1 MSCIYKIRICDNLT
15 KNEKK
20 LSNYILE
27 NVNEVIYD
35 SIQSIASKT
44 DTSPAAIIR
53 FSKKLGYNGFSE
65 LKVDLAK
72 DNTDQLPL
80 FSEEICMKDSLNT
93 IVKKSMTSDTST
105 VEQTYKLLKIETLE
119 NAVEAMKKAKKI
131 YLFGIS
137 SSGICCYDL
146 AQKLSRI
153 GYDVVFFNDFHM
165 QLAATTYITNEDVA
179 LAISY
184 SGNTKE
190 VNVAMEYAKSQGAT
204 TIAITQFI
212 KSQLLKF
219 SDLVLYVPSQ
229 EKDLR
234 LGAVSSR
241 NASLILTDLLYLG
254 MIKDELDDYKNN
266 LIASRN
272 LVKKL
277 KM

>member
-1 MSCIYKIRICDNLT
+1 MSCLYKIKSC
-15 KNEKK
+15 KNFTNTEKK

-27 NVNEVIYD
+27 NINETIHD
-35 SIQSIASKT
+35 PIQNIAAKA

-53 FSKKLGYNGFSE
+53 FSKKLGYSGFSE
-65 LKVDLAK
+65 LKLDLAK
-72 DNTDQLPL
+72 DNAEEIPL
-80 FSEEICMKDSLNT
+80 FSEKICQRDSLKT
-93 IVKKSMTSDTST
+93 IVKKSMSSDAIT
-105 VEQTYKLLKIETLE
+105 VDQTYKLLRIETL
-119 NAVEAMKKAKKI
+119 NHAIEAMKNAKRI

-153 GYDVVFFNDFHM
+153 GYNVTFYTDFHM
-165 QLAATTYITNEDVA
+165 QLAATTYITKDDVA
-179 LAISY
+179 LAVSY

-190 VNVAMEYAKSQGAT
+190 INVAMEHAKNHGAT

-212 KSQLLKF
+212 KSPLLKF

-254 MIKDELDDYKNN
+254 MIKDELDEYK
-266 LIASRN
+266 
-272 LVKKL
+272 KKL
-277 KM
+277 INSRYLVNKLRS

>member
-1 MSCIYKIRICDNLT
+1 MSCIYKIKICDNLT

-20 LSNYILE
+20 LSTYILE

-44 DTSPAAIIR
+44 NTSPAAIIR

-72 DNTDQLPL
+72 DNTDELPL
-80 FSEEICMKDSLNT
+80 FSEEICAKDSLNT

-105 VEQTYKLLKIETLE
+105 VEQTYKLLKIETLG

-190 VNVAMEYAKSQGAT
+190 INEAMFYAKEVGAK
-204 TIAITQFI
+204 TIAITQFSNSPLV
-212 KSQLLKF
+212 KASE
-219 SDLVLYVPSQ
+219 LVLHIPSE
-229 EKDLR
+229 EKELR
-234 LGAVSSR
+234 IGAISSR
-241 NASLILTDLLYLG
+241 MASLILTDLLYLG
-254 MIKDELDDYKNN
+254 IAKQDIGITKKQIVKTREIIGKIK
-266 LIASRN
+266 
-272 LVKKL
+272 
-277 KM
+277 